1 MWPMT
6 TYSGTL
12 LSMFSGSGELV
23 AGKLLKHSILTK
35 VSSYK
40 LQFMVKWAG
49 CQSYKLQY
57 MV

>member
-1 MWPMT
+1 MT